1 MNVNSLQTTNVNYLW
16 IHLSNVLIFAYFS
29 GIAISQESWY
39 KVLVPPAQIPAR
51 ACAVNWRQ
59 KRCKH
64 RTWPRL
70 VITCIT
76 PKKPMMWHDSQLSI
90 SKNKYSFVFLWLGQ
104 AQLQNSI
111 AASREL
117 TWIGGYNIP
126 GHPGWVL
133 KGCDQLSQSR
143 RLSIKKLSLKAVKA
157 MDTTLPLRR
166 CRAQLKT
173 KLSSPWCVDPVA
185 RWWALKQQALRRI
198 LYHFDDQ
205 ENRMIWTSVFNE
217 AWGTKEHSSE
227 VNTGLTMYPPPPA
240 LRNLGLVFDPF
251 FLISDLDSEF
261 GNIVNHIAYIPGI
274 VWFAKWWMQ
283 WWQLHASFSVNLPHN
298 CLFCPKEKS
307 SGIA

>member
-1 MNVNSLQTTNVNYLW
+1 M
-16 IHLSNVLIFAYFS
+16 IHNCQSRKL
-29 GIAISQESWY
+29 E
-39 KVLVPPAQIPAR
+39 KQIQLCVFVAWSSP
-51 ACAVNWRQ
+51 
-59 KRCKH
+59 
-64 RTWPRL
+64 
-70 VITCIT
+70 T
-76 PKKPMMWHDSQLSI
+76 PKFYRREQGADLNRGLQHSRTSG
-90 SKNKYSFVFLWLGQ
+90 LG
-104 AQLQNSI
+104 A
-111 AASREL
+111 E
-117 TWIGGYNIP
+117 
-126 GHPGWVL
+126 
-133 KGCDQLSQSR
+133 GCDQLSQSR

-251 FLISDLDSEF
+251 FSSVTWIQNLAISS
-261 GNIVNHIAYIPGI
+261 II
-274 VWFAKWWMQ
+274 
-283 WWQLHASFSVNLPHN
+283 
-298 CLFCPKEKS
+298 
-307 SGIA
+307 